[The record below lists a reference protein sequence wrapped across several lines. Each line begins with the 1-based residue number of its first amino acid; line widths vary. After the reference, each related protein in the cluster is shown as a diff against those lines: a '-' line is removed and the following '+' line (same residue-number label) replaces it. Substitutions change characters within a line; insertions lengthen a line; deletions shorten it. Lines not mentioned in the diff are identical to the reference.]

1 MFPHPRITAA
11 IAIGAL
17 PLALPAQ
24 SPDAH
29 WKFDGTTAT
38 ARLAE
43 GYGRAPLHA
52 SEVNG
57 PNAWS
62 TRTGFGEVLANG
74 SNSPYLAVPR
84 QTATDP
90 AAGDFSFSIWAY
102 RTSDDGTA
110 AGIIDAL
117 NGTGTGFQWFY
128 QANGTLRIRLDD
140 HLGNTLNVDTT
151 ASQLALNAWRNF
163 IVTIDRGTDRARIY
177 ADGVEAT
184 AAGGVNISTLSGNL
198 SPDQDLWIG
207 TLNGTS
213 PCKGRLDDPALFKR
227 LLTPQEIAAIQANGG
242 SPILTLYPPAVPL
255 PSVAI
260 APASGILR
268 PGETLALSSDPAAEI
283 RYTIDGSD
291 PTPASPLYTAPLTL
305 ASSSE
310 IRARTF
316 SGTTG
321 GPVVSGHFALVPAA
335 PPNIVLILGE
345 RIGAGDLSCYGAV
358 STSTPRLD
366 RLASQGTRFTGLCA
380 VGPGASSS
388 PYALLTGRV
397 SRRGDLADSIAPQQ
411 PGWDRRE
418 WTLAESL
425 RKAGYDTAF
434 IGAWKLGSAAGSLP
448 RDQGFQ
454 LFHGLSWSPT
464 QIPAPALLENDTVLD
479 PAPSSASLIDTL
491 ATRAETYLS
500 SRGTAPFFLTF
511 QVPSVP
517 ATGTSLLG
525 PQGNRTEAFDSAAGR
540 LLDRIDQL
548 GLAEETLVL
557 FLSESTADRSPLGPS
572 IGSNAPFRDGD
583 GTTWDGGLRL
593 PAIARWT
600 GVIPPGSDNLA
611 PLWLPDLCPS
621 LVALAKGWQPADR
634 PYDGVARPE
643 LLLSARRRGDTTTRL
658 FHHRRNGASHLI
670 PAVRSGPWK
679 LHLSANTADPQNPAP
694 GTLPLLYQTAVD
706 PYERINLAAAQTALV
721 SEMQA
726 AVNTHTATFSIAVP
740 QLPAPR
746 EPFLALP
753 ETTFPATGGIHLGY
767 LRPADSLDDRY
778 LLEFSGDLTTW
789 HPEPSLPWVEST
801 TRHPDGTEA
810 VVLAIPPS
818 HPQLATGPRAFVR
831 LRADHP

>member
-1 MFPHPRITAA
+1 MLRTLAFLFVVSAATAA
-11 IAIGAL
+11 DLVVESFDAPSG
-17 PLALPAQ
+17 PL
-24 SPDAH
+24 S
-29 WKFDGTTAT
+29 
-38 ARLAE
+38 
-43 GYGRAPLHA
+43 GRAPG
-52 SEVNG
+52 VNSLSATHWSAG
-57 PNAWS
+57 PIFLADGSVNDGSNTDQGAYLDLGADFTFEPES
-62 TRTGFGEVLANG
+62 TYTLTLSYTGLANAILFAGFSTSATNPTAPAQTQG
-74 SNSPYLAVPR
+74 SNFA
-84 QTATDP
+84 
-90 AAGDFSFSIWAY
+90 
-102 RTSDDGTA
+102 
-110 AGIIDAL
+110 
-117 NGTGTGFQWFY
+117 
-128 QANGTLRIRLDD
+128 LRIREQSSTPGKGLWTYNGASTFTTGTSVSPA
-140 HLGNTLNVDTT
+140 GNGSSTLTLLTRQLTNAT
-151 ASQLALNAWRNF
+151 ASVDGSAP
-163 IVTIDRGTDRARIY
+163 VTINLA
-177 ADGVEAT
+177 AAT
-184 AAGGVNISTLSGNL
+184 YRHLYIGYEDPTTGESTVTLESLVLAG
-198 SPDQDLWIG
+198 P
-207 TLNGTS
+207 TS
-213 PCKGRLDDPALFKR
+213 A
-227 LLTPQEIAAIQANGG
+227 
-242 SPILTLYPPAVPL
+242 PPPETV
-255 PSVAI
+255 I
-260 APASGILR
+260 ITPASGLLR
-268 PGETLALSSDPAAEI
+268 PGETVTLSAPGGMVP
-283 RYTIDGSD
+283 RYTLDGSD
-291 PTPASPLYTAPLTL
+291 PTIVSPLYSAPLTL
-305 ASSSE
+305 AASGE

-316 SGTTG
+316 SGTTA
-321 GPVVSGHFALVPAA
+321 GPVASGHFALVPAA

-345 RIGAGDLSCYGAV
+345 RIGLGDLSCYGAV

-366 RLASQGTRFTGLCA
+366 RLASQGTRFTGMMA
-380 VGPGASSS
+380 VGPGASST

-434 IGAWKLGSAAGSLP
+434 IGAWKLGSAPGSLP

-454 LFHGLSWSPT
+454 LFHGLPWSPS

-479 PAPSSASLIDTL
+479 PAPPSATLLDAL
-491 ATRAETYLS
+491 ATRAESYLS
-500 SRGTAPFFLTF
+500 SRGAAPFFLTF

-517 ATGTSLLG
+517 ATGSSLLG
-525 PQGNRTEAFDSAAGR
+525 PQGDRTEAFDLAAGR

-643 LLLSARRRGDTTTRL
+643 LLLSARRSADAATRL

-694 GTLPLLYQTAVD
+694 GTLPLLFQTAVD
-706 PYERINLAAAQTALV
+706 PYERINLASAQASLV

-726 AVNTHTATFSIAVP
+726 AVNTHAATFSIAVP

-746 EPFLALP
+746 EPFLAIP
-753 ETTFPATGGIHLGY
+753 EATFPATGGIRLSY
-767 LRPADSLDDRY
+767 RRPADSLDDRY
-778 LLEFSGDLTTW
+778 LLEFSDNLTTW
-789 HPEPSLPWVEST
+789 APEPTLPWIEST
-801 TRHPDGTEA
+801 TRHPDGTETL
-810 VVLAIPPS
+810 VLALPPS
-818 HPQLATGPRAFVR
+818 HPRLAGPRTFVR